1 MRHALAIGLV
11 SALALSC
18 AKVENVDQPV
28 PPFEVM
34 NLEGAPVSSVGIL
47 GKPTLINF
55 WSPQ

>member
-1 MRHALAIGLV
+1 MRSAPAIGLV
-11 SALALSC
+11 ALLAAAC

-28 PPFEVM
+28 PPFEVR
-34 NLEGAPVSSVGIL
+34 NLEGALVSSVGIQ